1 MGSPAGPPPDP
12 DDEERRRRERDTEP
26 IPSSRP
32 DDEPGFGEGPD
43 YSDRSTYA
51 EGPVYG
57 EGPDYGGGAGYGSGP
72 GRPRGGGWPDEPPP
86 FPGPVISEEELAGL
100 QADATGVPE
109 GPRRVLP
116 LEDEPTPLV
125 ARYLFPTERYR
136 GEWKR
141 HWIFLAVPILVGVLA
156 TFILGYLSGF
166 FAGQQVGTL
175 TTAAVVA
182 WLLVMGWVAWR
193 FWEWNYDRFIL
204 TNKRVMLV
212 NGIVTRRVAM
222 MPLLRVTDMKYEQSP
237 IARALNYGTFV
248 LESAGQEQALREVK
262 YLPNPN
268 ELYLRVVEEMYEPQA
283 VEARLGK
290 QADEAK
296 ADDGA

>member
-12 DDEERRRRERDTEP
+12 DEEERRRRERDTEP
-26 IPSSRP
+26 IPTNRP
-32 DDEPGFGEGPD
+32 DEGPEFGEGPEFSHGAAYGD
-43 YSDRSTYA
+43 GPQYGPGVEYA
-51 EGPVYG
+51 EYRR
-57 EGPDYGGGAGYGSGP
+57 E
-72 GRPRGGGWPDEPPP
+72 RRTGGWSPDEPPP
-86 FPGPVISEEELAGL
+86 YPGPMISEEDLAAL
-100 QADATGVPE
+100 QEDAF
-109 GPRRVLP
+109 GPLETARRVLP

-166 FAGQQVGTL
+166 LAGQQVGTL
-175 TTAAVVA
+175 TTAAVVL
-182 WLLVMGWVAWR
+182 WLAVMGWVAWR
-193 FWEWNYDRFIL
+193 FLEWHFDRFIL

-212 NGIVTRRVAM
+212 NGIITRRVAM

-248 LESAGQEQALREVK
+248 LESAGQEQALREIK

-290 QADEAK
+290 QADEA
-296 ADDGA
+296 ARLEEDA

>member
-1 MGSPAGPPPDP
+1 MGSPVGPPPDP

-32 DDEPGFGEGPD
+32 DDGPGFGTGPD
-43 YSDRSTYA
+43 HSAGPTYA

-57 EGPDYGGGAGYGSGP
+57 EGPAYGGAGYGGGQ
-72 GRPRGGGWPDEPPP
+72 GRPRGGTWPEEPPP
-86 FPGPVISEEELAGL
+86 FPGPVISEEEIAGL
-100 QADATGVPE
+100 QADASGVPQ

-141 HWIFLAVPILVGVLA
+141 HWIFLGIPILVGVLA
-156 TFILGYLSGF
+156 TFVLGYLSGF
-166 FAGQQVGTL
+166 LAGQQAGSL

-182 WLLVMGWVAWR
+182 WLAVMLWVAWR
-193 FWEWNYDRFIL
+193 FWEWHYDRFIL

-248 LESAGQEQALREVK
+248 LESAGQEQALREIK

-290 QADEAK
+290 QADEAR
-296 ADDGA
+296 AAEDA